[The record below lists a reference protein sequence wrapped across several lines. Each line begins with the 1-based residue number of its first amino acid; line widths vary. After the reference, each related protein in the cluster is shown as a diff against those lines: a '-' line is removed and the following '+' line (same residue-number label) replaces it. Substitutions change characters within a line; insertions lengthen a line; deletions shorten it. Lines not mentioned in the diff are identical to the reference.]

1 MNARTDE
8 VSVIRAGL
16 AHLDALV
23 PLFES
28 YRAFYHQQPDAD
40 RARTFLRD
48 RLVHDE
54 SVIFLAES
62 RLGGAAAVWVGFTQL
77 YPLFSST
84 AMERLW
90 LLNDLFVAPQARG
103 QGVARRLML
112 QAERHARETR
122 AVGLM
127 LQTALDNVTAQR
139 LYESIG
145 YERDTHFCVYNRE
158 VASVGG

>member
-1 MNARTDE
+1 MNARIGE

-23 PLFES
+23 PLFEA
-28 YRAFYHQQPDAD
+28 YRAFYRQPPDAG

-48 RLVHDE
+48 RLVRDE
-54 SVIFLAES
+54 SVVFLAES
-62 RLGGAAAVWVGFTQL
+62 RSGSGAAVFVGFTQL

-90 LLNDLFVAPQARG
+90 LLNDLFVAPAARG
-103 QGVARRLML
+103 QDVARRLML

-122 AVGLM
+122 ATGLM
-127 LQTALDNVTAQR
+127 LQTAIDNAAAQR
-139 LYESIG
+139 LYESVG
-145 YERDTHFCVYNRE
+145 YERDTHFYVYNRDL
-158 VASVGG
+158 

>member
-1 MNARTDE
+1 VNARKGE

-16 AHLDALV
+16 AHLDALAV
-23 PLFES
+23 LFEA
-28 YRAFYHQQPDAD
+28 YRAFYHQQADAD

-48 RLVHDE
+48 RLVRDE

-62 RLGGAAAVWVGFTQL
+62 RAGGGAAAWVGFTQL

-112 QAERHARETR
+112 RAERHARETR

-127 LQTALDNVTAQR
+127 LQTAIDNLTAQR
-139 LYESIG
+139 LYESVG
-145 YERDTHFCVYNRE
+145 YERDTHFYVYNRD
-158 VASVGG
+158 V